1 MNVRAPIVRSS
12 PEALRER
19 AAAELQIVRSR
30 SLGLIDPLP
39 EGEQVRQHSPIMS
52 PLIWDLAHVGN
63 YEDIWLLR
71 GIGRESVDPRYDDM
85 YNAALHPRAARPNL
99 PLLGPADARRY
110 IADVRGRVLSELE
123 RVDLREDDP
132 LLRDA
137 FVYGMVIQ
145 HEHQHDETI
154 LATLQLMDGEGYARY
169 APIITPPP
177 PSGPPLPADEAFFPG
192 GPVVI
197 GTDDEPW
204 AYDNERGAHT
214 VELRPFF
221 IDATPVTNGQFRR
234 FVEAGGYHEPRFWDE
249 RGWRARVKG
258 GLEHPMFWRTGA
270 SDGEWSVVRFGRV
283 ESLRP
288 GEPVQHV
295 CWYEADAYARWAGK
309 RLPSEAEWEAAASW
323 DPQRMRKR
331 RYPWGDEE
339 PGVEWGADPDAGRRA
354 NLGQRH
360 FGPATAGAFPDGASP
375 IGARQMIGDV
385 WEWTASDF
393 LPYPG
398 FTAFPYPEYS
408 AVFFGPRSKVLR
420 GGSWATHPAAV
431 RATFRNWD
439 LPVRRQIFAGFRC
452 ARDA

>member
-1 MNVRAPIVRSS
+1 MTETMSFNARPSQA
-12 PEALRER
+12 ALKER
-19 AAAELQIVRSR
+19 AAAELTVVRGR

-39 EGEQVRQHSPIMS
+39 EHEQVRQHSSIMS

-71 GIGRESVDPRYDDM
+71 AVGRESVDSRYDDM
-85 YNAALHPRAARPNL
+85 YNAALHPRSERPQL
-99 PLLGPADARRY
+99 PLLGPGDARRY
-110 IADVRGRVLSELE
+110 IAEVRGRVLGALE
-123 RVDLREDDP
+123 DVELREEDP

-154 LATLQLMDGEGYARY
+154 LATLQLMEGDGYARY
-169 APIITPPP
+169 AAIATPPP
-177 PSGPPLPADEAFFPG
+177 VSAPPLLAEEVYFSG

-214 VELRPFF
+214 VDLAPFF
-221 IDATPVTNGQFRR
+221 IDATPVTNGQFLR
-234 FVEAGGYHEPRFWDE
+234 FVEDGGYHEPRYWDE

-258 GLEHPMFWRTGA
+258 GFEHPMFWQR
-270 SDGEWSVVRFGRV
+270 DGGGWSVVRFGRR
-283 ESLRP
+283 EFLRD

-295 CWYEADAYARWAGK
+295 SWYEADAYARWCGK
-309 RLPSEAEWEAAASW
+309 RLPTEPEWEAAASW
-323 DPQRMRKR
+323 DPAAGRKY
-331 RYPWGDEE
+331 RYPWGDRE
-339 PGVEWGADPDAGRRA
+339 PDGAVA

-360 FGPATAGAFPDGASP
+360 FGPATAGALPEGASP

-398 FTAFPYPEYS
+398 FVAFPYPEYS
-408 AVFFGPRSKVLR
+408 EVFFGPRYKVLR
-420 GGSWATHPAAV
+420 GGSWATHPAAI